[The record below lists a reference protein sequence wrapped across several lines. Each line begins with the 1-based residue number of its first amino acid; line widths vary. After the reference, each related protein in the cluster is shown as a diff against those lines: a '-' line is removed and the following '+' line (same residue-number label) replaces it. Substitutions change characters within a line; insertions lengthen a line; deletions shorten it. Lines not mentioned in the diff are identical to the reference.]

1 MKARAW
7 WIGAVLACSLAGAAV
22 AQDGDARRNRG
33 SEDSPEG
40 PRPPLA
46 RGEFRG
52 QGLGPG
58 GPLTERWLQR
68 LQETNPE
75 EHARLRALREN
86 NPDGFHQEMR
96 RRLRDELGKKLLR
109 EHPAVAQAIQ
119 GLPDTER
126 DWLVARLMGSD
137 DRGPRGGGPGPTMG
151 PNSTGGPDP
160 AGVSGRRLD
169 EGDAEIW
176 RLGRAVQE
184 TRDGTE
190 RARLQGLLRE
200 KLDQS
205 FSRKHER
212 RQAELDEMESKLR
225 EARAYLQER
234 EKNRAAII
242 EQRIKELM
250 ADPPAPGPR
259 PPPPPVGETVPGA
272 PGGR

>member
-1 MKARAW
+1 M
-7 WIGAVLACSLAGAAV
+7 ACGLAGAAV
-22 AQDGDARRNRG
+22 AQDGEGRRSRG
-33 SEDSPEG
+33 AEELPEG

-52 QGLGPG
+52 QGPGPG
-58 GPLTERWLQR
+58 GPMTERWLQR
-68 LQETNPE
+68 LQETSPD

-119 GLPDTER
+119 SLPESER

-151 PNSTGGPDP
+151 PNGTVGPETGGIP
-160 AGVSGRRLD
+160 GRRLD
-169 EGDAEIW
+169 ESDAEVW

-184 TRDGTE
+184 AKGDTE
-190 RARLQGLLRE
+190 RTRLQGLLRE

-212 RQAELDEMESKLR
+212 RQAELDEMEAKLR
-225 EARAYLQER
+225 EARTFLQER

-250 ADPPAPGPR
+250 SAPPAPGPH
-259 PPPPPVGETVPGA
+259 PPPPPAGQGLPGEP
-272 PGGR
+272 

>member
-1 MKARAW
+1 MTARAW
-7 WIGAVLACSLAGAAV
+7 WIGALLVCGLAGAAV
-22 AQDGDARRNRG
+22 AQDGEGRRNRG
-33 SEDSPEG
+33 AEDMPDG
-40 PRPPLA
+40 PRPPLT

-52 QGLGPG
+52 QGPGPG
-58 GPLTERWLQR
+58 GPMTERWLQR
-68 LQETNPE
+68 LQETSPE

-119 GLPDTER
+119 GLPESER

-137 DRGPRGGGPGPTMG
+137 DRGPRGGGGPGPTMG
-151 PNSTGGPDP
+151 PNNAGGPDQ
-160 AGVSGRRLD
+160 AGTPGRRLD
-169 EGDAEIW
+169 EIDAEVW

-184 TRDGTE
+184 AKGDPE
-190 RARLQGLLRE
+190 RTRLQGLLRE

-225 EARAYLQER
+225 EARTFLQER

-242 EQRIKELM
+242 EQRIKELL
-250 ADPPAPGPR
+250 AA
-259 PPPPPVGETVPGA
+259 PPPPGPHPPQPAAGDRA
-272 PGGR
+272 PGEP

>member
-1 MKARAW
+1 MKARIG
-7 WIGAVLACSLAGAAV
+7 WIGAMLACGLAGVAV
-22 AQDGDARRNRG
+22 AQDGEGRRNRG
-33 SEDSPEG
+33 AEDLPDG

-52 QGLGPG
+52 QGPGSG

-75 EHARLRALREN
+75 EHARLRALREH

-96 RRLRDELGKKLLR
+96 RRLRDELGRKLLR
-109 EHPAVAQAIQ
+109 EHPTVAQAIQ
-119 GLPDTER
+119 GLPESER
-126 DWLVARLMGSD
+126 DWLVARLMGGE
-137 DRGPRGGGPGPTMG
+137 DRGPRGGAGPGPGLG
-151 PNSTGGPDP
+151 PNSAGGPDP
-160 AGVSGRRLD
+160 AGTPGRRMD
-169 EGDAEIW
+169 DGDAEIW
-176 RLGRAVQE
+176 RLGRAAQ
-184 TRDGTE
+184 DAKGDTE

-212 RQAELDEMESKLR
+212 RQAELDEMEAKLR
-225 EARAYLQER
+225 EARTFLQER

-250 ADPPAPGPR
+250 AA
-259 PPPPPVGETVPGA
+259 PPPPGPHPPQPPADDGVPGEH
-272 PGGR
+272 